1 MLHPN
6 HKPTIKFL
14 CSYRGKILPR
24 YRDRKLY
31 YHGGETR
38 VLVVDR
44 SISFSELSLKMGEMC
59 GTSVSLRCQLPT
71 EDLDALVSITSN
83 EELAYLIEEYDRLA
97 SPASFLKI
105 RAFLGMPKSTTK
117 SISVS
122 SSSLSLSSTS
132 SSNSSSSSSTPRSSC
147 VRHIPRTPPVAFPPC
162 SSKKSTTN
170 NIPCY
175 GYRVHHGN
183 HIQIYVRT
191 GNTGNCNSRNQHH
204 KLFTYFELAKTN

>member
-24 YRDRKLY
+24 YPDRKLY

-44 SISFSELSLKMGEMC
+44 SISFCELSLKMGEMC

-71 EDLDALVSITSN
+71 EDLDALVSITSD

-105 RAFLGMPKSTTK
+105 RAFLGMPKS
-117 SISVS
+117 ISLS

-147 VRHIPRTPPVAFPPC
+147 GRHIPGLPPSLSLFAPP
-162 SSKKSTTN
+162 
-170 NIPCY
+170 
-175 GYRVHHGN
+175 
-183 HIQIYVRT
+183 
-191 GNTGNCNSRNQHH
+191 RNQPQTIF
-204 KLFTYFELAKTN
+204 LGQLRYLLGLNE

>member
-24 YRDRKLY
+24 YPDRKLY

-44 SISFSELSLKMGEMC
+44 SISFCELSLKMGEMC

-71 EDLDALVSITSN
+71 EDLDALVSITSD
-83 EELAYLIEEYDRLA
+83 EELAYLIEEYDR
-97 SPASFLKI
+97 
-105 RAFLGMPKSTTK
+105 
-117 SISVS
+117 
-122 SSSLSLSSTS
+122 
-132 SSNSSSSSSTPRSSC
+132 
-147 VRHIPRTPPVAFPPC
+147 TPPVAFPLC

-170 NIPCY
+170 NIPWY

-191 GNTGNCNSRNQHH
+191 GNTGNCNSRN
-204 KLFTYFELAKTN
+204 AAS